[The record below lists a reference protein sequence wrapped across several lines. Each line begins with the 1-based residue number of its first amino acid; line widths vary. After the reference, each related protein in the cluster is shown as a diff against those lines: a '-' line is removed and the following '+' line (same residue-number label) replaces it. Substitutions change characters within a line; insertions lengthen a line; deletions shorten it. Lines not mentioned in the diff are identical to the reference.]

1 MLLFSLSSNFKH
13 NIQIHPNTQILISFG
28 IWITFGESSLDYQIA
43 GQTDPRFWKSMSLS
57 TPQQPKTAQ
66 RFDDFGGRGMT
77 QQPGTAGVS
86 NSHGQSPL
94 PFEPGG
100 PRKRRGH
107 DGHTI
112 GSWKSTSIMS
122 ENGDL
127 IGFNGIHEYIYIY
140 IYEKKYIYIYA
151 AYIKTAADHLTGPGV
166 AMTRW
171 PCKELGELEKLAP
184 RLSEY
189 LELYQLKVDGKMGTA
204 SHGIGFAEE
213 TMVYISKSD
222 KIRGTHGCNKL

>member
-1 MLLFSLSSNFKH
+1 MCLWHALSSACVLGLWCPIFLASFCHFSFSASFMNWLPHAAVFSLSSNFKH

-127 IGFNGIHEYIYIY
+127 IGFNGIHIYIYENIYIYIY
-140 IYEKKYIYIYA
+140 IYMPH
-151 AYIKTAADHLTGPGV
+151 T
-166 AMTRW
+166 
-171 PCKELGELEKLAP
+171 
-184 RLSEY
+184 
-189 LELYQLKVDGKMGTA
+189 
-204 SHGIGFAEE
+204 
-213 TMVYISKSD
+213 
-222 KIRGTHGCNKL
+222 

>member
-1 MLLFSLSSNFKH
+1 
-13 NIQIHPNTQILISFG
+13 
-28 IWITFGESSLDYQIA
+28 
-43 GQTDPRFWKSMSLS
+43 MSLS

-66 RFDDFGGRGMT
+66 KFDDFGGRGMT

-140 IYEKKYIYIYA
+140 EKKIYIYICRIHKNCSWPFDWPWCSHDTLA
-151 AYIKTAADHLTGPGV
+151 LQGAWGVREVGAQVERVPRTVPAEGGRENGNGKPRNWVCWRNHGLHL
-166 AMTRW
+166 
-171 PCKELGELEKLAP
+171 
-184 RLSEY
+184 
-189 LELYQLKVDGKMGTA
+189 
-204 SHGIGFAEE
+204 
-213 TMVYISKSD
+213 
-222 KIRGTHGCNKL
+222 KIR